1 MHGWTRKR
9 PLQPLRKSKGE
20 GEIQRALP
28 AGENLYDMQGLPA
41 WVADQAPST
50 QTGALP
56 PSILVQTSEQCPT
69 PRHERY
75 REALIP
81 VCSQLSPMSSS
92 RGAVSS
98 VLCLA
103 LPGPGGLGSG
113 LEGRNAL
120 DKVPMESRRHPC

>member
-1 MHGWTRKR
+1 MHGWTRKSE
-9 PLQPLRKSKGE
+9 LQPLRKSKGE

-41 WVADQAPST
+41 CVADQAPST

-56 PSILVQTSEQCPT
+56 PSILVQTSEHPT
-69 PRHERY
+69 LRHERY

-103 LPGPGGLGSG
+103 LPGHGGLGSG